1 MNLEELKK
9 KMDEE
14 HYIYDDTLSTVLY
27 VALQLGRPLLIEG
40 AAGVGK
46 TEVAKVMAA
55 ALDRELVRLQCYE
68 GLDESKALYEWNYQ
82 KQLLSIQVNMNA
94 QDREALTRSL
104 FSDEY
109 LLERPLL
116 KSIRSEKPVV
126 LLIDEIDKAD
136 EEFEAFLLELL
147 SEMQVTIPEVGTIR
161 ANSVP
166 FVVLTSN
173 RARPLSEALRRRCA
187 YLYIEYPDME
197 KELAI
202 LRAKLPHVDDR
213 LCAQVALAVQKLRS
227 NEVILKKPSIAETLD
242 WAAALDALGIRELTP
257 DALRKTAGFVLK
269 NNEDM
274 AALARQ
280 TADKLDAMGIKFK
293 VVNVVDLVKLQSAKE
308 NNEALSD
315 EEFAELFTEDKPVLF
330 AYHSYAR
337 DVRGLIYD
345 RPNHDNFNVHGYE
358 EQGSTTTPYDMV
370 RVNNIDRYELQAEA
384 LRMID
389 ADKYADKINELE
401 AFRQEAFQFAVDNG
415 YDHPDYTDW
424 VYSGV
429 NTNKQGAVSA
439 TAATAG
445 DNE

>member
-1 MNLEELKK
+1 MTYEELKA
-9 KMDEE
+9 KMDEN
-14 HYIYDDTLSTVLY
+14 HYIYDETLATVLF

-94 QDREALTRSL
+94 QDRDSLTKSL

-116 KSIRSEKPVV
+116 QSIRSEKPVV

-147 SEMQVTIPEVGTIR
+147 SEMQVTIPEIGTVKAKSI
-161 ANSVP
+161 P

-187 YLYIEYPDME
+187 YLYIEYPDMN

-227 NEVILKKPSIAETLD
+227 NEMILKKPSIAETLD

-257 DALRKTAGFVLK
+257 DALRQTAGFVLK
-269 NNEDM
+269 NNED
-274 AALARQ
+274 
-280 TADKLDAMGIKFK
+280 LDAM
-293 VVNVVDLVKLQSAKE
+293 DL
-308 NNEALSD
+308 
-315 EEFAELFTEDKPVLF
+315 
-330 AYHSYAR
+330 
-337 DVRGLIYD
+337 
-345 RPNHDNFNVHGYE
+345 
-358 EQGSTTTPYDMV
+358 
-370 RVNNIDRYELQAEA
+370 
-384 LRMID
+384 D
-389 ADKYADKINELE
+389 ADPEPGHTCTCGGSCGGHHHD
-401 AFRQEAFQFAVDNG
+401 
-415 YDHPDYTDW
+415 
-424 VYSGV
+424 
-429 NTNKQGAVSA
+429 
-439 TAATAG
+439 
-445 DNE
+445 